1 MNKIVAQLTS
11 LKNEISE
18 FASSRGRN
26 PESIVLL
33 AVTKL
38 ADAGMIKQAYD
49 VGHRVFGENYIQKIV
64 PKMDVLPDDIR
75 WHFIG
80 EVQKNKINKII
91 GKFDLIHTIDSIHI
105 AEEINKRAGRD
116 GIFQNILIEV
126 NASGE
131 TAKHGVEI
139 IRVEELAGFIDD
151 QCGSLKLLGLMT
163 VAPFTEDKKTIAK
176 CFADVQKI
184 KINLENQGLE
194 LPHLSM
200 GMTNDWKIALE
211 YGATILR
218 IGTAIF
224 G

>member
-1 MNKIVAQLTS
+1 MNRIAEQITS
-11 LKNEISE
+11 LKTAISE
-18 FASSRGRN
+18 FASSLGRN

-49 VGHRVFGENYIQKIV
+49 AGHRDFGENYMQKII
-64 PKMDVLPDDIR
+64 PKMDVLPSDIG

-80 EVQKNKINKII
+80 EVQKNKINKIL
-91 GKFDLIHTIDSIHI
+91 GKFKLIHTIDSIHI

-116 GIFQNILIEV
+116 SIIQNILIEV

-131 TAKHGVEI
+131 TAKHGIEI
-139 IRVEELAGFIDD
+139 VRAEELALFISD
-151 QCGSLKLLGLMT
+151 QCEFLKLLGLMT
-163 VAPFTEDKKTIAK
+163 VAPFTDDKKTIAK
-176 CFADVQKI
+176 CFADVQRI

-200 GMTNDWKIALE
+200 GMTNDWRIALE